1 MYENC
6 LDPACLTLSI
16 PISYVSATGCTANF
30 SRWCCSLVLAEH
42 RPQLDLLDRLYVCIC
57 RPFRPAGM
65 LIDTKVQLFTPVNP
79 IHVAAI
85 I

>member
-16 PISYVSATGCTANF
+16 LISYVSATGSTANF

-42 RPQLDLLDRLYVCIC
+42 RPQLDHLYVCIS